1 MKIEFRPVQPGACR
15 KYTQWAMLVTALALL
30 LTAVAFAVR
39 DSARDAV
46 HTDVSVN
53 SPVYYSSNEMASQGN
68 ASEGAANSRNIKNS
82 DTFYT
87 IRAYDGTVAIFRSGD
102 PAPVYTIDTPLSRL
116 TEADRT
122 LLAAGIRVET
132 LAEAHRGLRMTRRAG
147 GIPDCKAPDMP
158 QGIRKGRPFPGAPP
172 RRGFYF
178 MLSS

>member
-1 MKIEFRPVQPGACR
+1 MRIEFRPVQPGACR

-87 IRAYDGTVAIFRSGD
+87 IRAYEGTVAIFRSGD
-102 PAPVYTIDTPLSRL
+102 PTPVYTIDTPLSRL

-132 LAEAHRGLRMTRRAG
+132 LAEAYKR
-147 GIPDCKAPDMP
+147 IED
-158 QGIRKGRPFPGAPP
+158 
-172 RRGFYF
+172 YE
-178 MLSS
+178 

>member
-30 LTAVAFAVR
+30 LTAVAFAV
-39 DSARDAV
+39 RDAV

-87 IRAYDGTVAIFRSGD
+87 IRAYEGTVAIFHSGD

-132 LAEAHRGLRMTRRAG
+132 LAEAYKR
-147 GIPDCKAPDMP
+147 IED
-158 QGIRKGRPFPGAPP
+158 
-172 RRGFYF
+172 YE
-178 MLSS
+178 